1 MVQMA
6 PNKSFI
12 TATVLSVEPYAAQQ
26 GLPAGQAGFSI
37 LQLKVV
43 SSKKTEQLQMP
54 GVEKGATLK
63 AITSATDIEQLKIA
77 AGSKVECELKKVS
90 TELWRV
96 IELKVKSKK
105 AK

>member
-12 TATVLSVEPYAAQQ
+12 TATVLSMEPYAAQQ
-26 GLPAGQAGFSI
+26 GFFI
-37 LQLKVV
+37 LQLQVT

-54 GVEKGATLK
+54 GAEKGATLK
-63 AITSATDIEQLKIA
+63 AITTAADVEQLKIV

-90 TELWRV
+90 IDLWRV
-96 IELKVKSKK
+96 IEIKVKSKK

>member
-26 GLPAGQAGFSI
+26 GFLI
-37 LQLKVV
+37 LQLQVI

-54 GVEKGATLK
+54 GAEKGATLK
-63 AITSATDIEQLKIA
+63 AITTAADVEQLKIV

-96 IELKVKSKK
+96 IVLKVKNQKSK
-105 AK
+105 

>member
-1 MVQMA
+1 MVQIA

-26 GLPAGQAGFSI
+26 GSLI
-37 LQLKVV
+37 LQLHVI

-54 GVEKGATLK
+54 GAEKGATLK
-63 AITSATDIEQLKIA
+63 AITTATDVEQLKIV

-90 TELWRV
+90 TELWRM
-96 IELKVKSKK
+96 IEIKVKNQKSK
-105 AK
+105 